1 LDPADPGLELGRV
14 EEKTGKGKTRCDPA
28 RPGQKLG
35 CNPLAFFFTKTM
47 SFYFYC
53 FKKIDPG
60 DPVKTRNP
68 SLELDR
74 V

>member
-35 CNPLAFFFTKTM
+35 CNPLTFFLLKRCRFI
-47 SFYFYC
+47 FIVL
-53 FKKIDPG
+53 KKL
-60 DPVKTRNP
+60 TRATL
-68 SLELDR
+68 SKLEIR
-74 V
+74 VLN